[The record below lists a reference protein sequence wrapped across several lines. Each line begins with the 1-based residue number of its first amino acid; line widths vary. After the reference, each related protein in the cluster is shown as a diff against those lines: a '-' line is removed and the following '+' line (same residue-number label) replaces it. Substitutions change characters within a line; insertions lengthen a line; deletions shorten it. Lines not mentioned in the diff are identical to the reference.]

1 MANEPDNLGVHL
13 LKSVFG
19 FSAFRPYQEDIIK
32 AICRGEDVFAV
43 MPTGGGKSL
52 CYQFPAVVL
61 EGVCVVISPLLSL
74 MKDQVDSARE
84 TGLRA
89 ATINSTTSASEYGNA
104 LGAMQRKE
112 LDLLY
117 ISPERFNS
125 PGFVEKL
132 LNNTISFFAIDEAHC
147 ISEWGHQ
154 FRPDY
159 LQLGRIAELFPGTP
173 IAAFTATATDRV
185 TADIK
190 SRLGLRH
197 PFEIR
202 ASFDRPNL
210 DYTVLRKD
218 DLNRQLLDFL
228 KTADGQPGIIY
239 RGTRKKVEETA
250 LMLKKHGI
258 SALPYHAGMTT
269 EERNAVQ
276 ESFTYDRVQVVVATI
291 AFGMG
296 IDKPNVRFVIHGDL
310 PKNIEGYYQETGRAG
325 RDGAPARCLLL
336 FGYQDVLLQNS
347 FIEKY
352 EDPQTREVTRAQ
364 LKQMIR
370 YAESDECRRKAIL
383 RYFGEEYPN
392 ENCGH
397 CDYCRGAI
405 KHVDATVDAQKAL
418 SAMQRTRNRFG
429 IGHLV
434 DVLVGAKTERIRK
447 FAHDAL
453 PTYGVG
459 KDKPK
464 KYWHFLFNALIC
476 KGAARM
482 RPDTDYP
489 IPQTAELGFGILRGS
504 ETFELIDFAPTE
516 TKKRP
521 AKKTRSRGARG
532 TAAAR
537 RYAADSG
544 DSDLFDVLR
553 RRRTEI
559 AAAYHIPPYR
569 IFSDSTL
576 LDMAERKPMT
586 PDELLQVSGV
596 GEYKMER
603 YGQDFLDAIAEYI
616 AESPGEEELP

>member
-1 MANEPDNLGVHL
+1 MAKEADDLGIRV

-19 FSAFRPYQEDIIK
+19 FSQFRPYQEDIIK

-52 CYQFPAVVL
+52 CYQFPAVTL
-61 EGVCVVISPLLSL
+61 KGVCVVISPLLSL

-89 ATINSTTSASEYGNA
+89 ATINSTTSASDYGKA
-104 LGAMQRKE
+104 LGAMQRDE

-125 PGFVEKL
+125 PGFTEKL
-132 LNNTISFFAIDEAHC
+132 LENNISFFAIDEAHC
-147 ISEWGHQ
+147 SSEWGHQ

-159 LQLGRIAELFPGTP
+159 LELGRIAKLFPDAP

-185 TADIK
+185 AADIK

-250 LMLKKHGI
+250 EMLKKHGI
-258 SALPYHAGMTT
+258 AALPYHAGMTAPQ
-269 EERNAVQ
+269 RDRVQ
-276 ESFTYDRVQVVVATI
+276 ESFTYDRIQVVVATI

-336 FGYQDVLLQNS
+336 FGYQDVVLQNS
-347 FIEKY
+347 FIEQY
-352 EDPQTREVTRAQ
+352 EDPRTREVTREQ

-383 RYFGEEYPN
+383 RYFGEEYPS

-397 CDYCRGAI
+397 CDFCRGAI
-405 KHVDATVDAQKAL
+405 KHIDATVDAQKAL
-418 SAMQRTRNRFG
+418 SAMQRTGNRFG

-434 DVLVGAKTERIRK
+434 DILVGAKTERIRK
-447 FAHDAL
+447 FAHDRL

-459 KDKPK
+459 KDKPR
-464 KYWHFLFNALIC
+464 KYWHFLFNALVC

-489 IPQTAELGFGILRGS
+489 IPQTSEAGAEILRGRG
-504 ETFELIDFAPTE
+504 TFELIDFEPTE
-516 TKKRP
+516 TKRRAP
-521 AKKTRSRGARG
+521 KKTRVRGAKRDGVSKERG
-532 TAAAR
+532 VIP
-537 RYAADSG
+537 D
-544 DSDLFDVLR
+544 DSDLFDLLR
-553 RRRTEI
+553 TRRTEL
-559 AAAYHIPPYR
+559 AAAKRIPPYR

-576 LDMAERKPMT
+576 LEMAERKPMT
-586 PDELLQVSGV
+586 RDELLEVSGV
-596 GEYKMER
+596 GEYKMKR
-603 YGQDFLDAIAEYI
+603 YGQDFLDVIAEYI
-616 AESPGEEELP
+616 AESPDGEDLS

>member
-1 MANEPDNLGVHL
+1 MAKKPDDLGVHL

-19 FSAFRPYQEDIIK
+19 FSQFRPYQEDIIK
-32 AICRGEDVFAV
+32 AICRGQDVFAV

-89 ATINSTTSASEYGNA
+89 ATINSTTTASEYGKA
-104 LGAMQRKE
+104 LGAMQRDK

-125 PGFVEKL
+125 PGFTEKL
-132 LNNTISFFAIDEAHC
+132 LENKISFFAIDEAHC

-159 LQLGRIAELFPGTP
+159 LQLGRIAKLFPDAP

-185 TADIK
+185 AADIK
-190 SRLGLRH
+190 SRLALRH
-197 PFEIR
+197 PFEVR

-250 LMLKKHGI
+250 QMLKKHGI
-258 SALPYHAGMTT
+258 AALPYHAGMSSAQ
-269 EERNAVQ
+269 RNQVQ
-276 ESFTYDRVQVVVATI
+276 ESFTYDRIQVVVATI

-325 RDGAPARCLLL
+325 RDGAPSRCLLL
-336 FGYQDVLLQNS
+336 FGYQDVVLQNS
-347 FIEKY
+347 FIEQY
-352 EDPQTREVTRAQ
+352 EDPQTREVTREQ

-392 ENCGH
+392 DNCGH

-418 SAMQRTRNRFG
+418 SAMQRTGNRFG

-434 DVLVGAKTERIRK
+434 DILVGAKTERIRK
-447 FAHDAL
+447 FAHDRL

-459 KDKPK
+459 KEKPK
-464 KYWHFLFNALIC
+464 KYWHFLFNALVC
-476 KGAARM
+476 KGAA
-482 RPDTDYP
+482 
-489 IPQTAELGFGILRGS
+489 
-504 ETFELIDFAPTE
+504 
-516 TKKRP
+516 
-521 AKKTRSRGARG
+521 
-532 TAAAR
+532 
-537 RYAADSG
+537 
-544 DSDLFDVLR
+544 
-553 RRRTEI
+553 
-559 AAAYHIPPYR
+559 
-569 IFSDSTL
+569 
-576 LDMAERKPMT
+576 
-586 PDELLQVSGV
+586 
-596 GEYKMER
+596 
-603 YGQDFLDAIAEYI
+603 
-616 AESPGEEELP
+616 